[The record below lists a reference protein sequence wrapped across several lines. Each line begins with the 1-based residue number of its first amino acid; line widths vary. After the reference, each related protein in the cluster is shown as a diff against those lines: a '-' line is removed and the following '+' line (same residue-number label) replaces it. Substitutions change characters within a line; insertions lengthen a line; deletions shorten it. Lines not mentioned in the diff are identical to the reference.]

1 MPNYMSFV
9 YALCAFTYLGSLS
22 FTPYPGQFVVKAL
35 PILLLSFFSFISLKS
50 KLKAAV
56 VFALFAS
63 AAGDIFLAL
72 TFEGNFVLGLGC
84 FLVAHI
90 AYIVSF
96 FIARID
102 RQGRQMETQRNPA
115 LLGVACAFVVGF
127 SVLMAQH
134 ILPAA
139 GDLFYP
145 VFIYIMVITTMGIT
159 ALVVARSWYIALG
172 ALVFVTSDAILAQTI
187 FIKPITL
194 SGFAVML
201 TYYAAQ
207 YLLTRG
213 FIQAART
220 EQLER

>member
-1 MPNYMSFV
+1 MPNYMSLV
-9 YALCAFTYLGSLS
+9 YAVCAFTYLGSLS
-22 FTPYPGQFVVKAL
+22 FTPYSGQFVVKAL
-35 PILLLSFFSFISLKS
+35 PIVLLSFFSFISLKG

-63 AAGDIFLAL
+63 AAGDVFLAL
-72 TFEGNFVLGLGC
+72 TFEDSFVFGLGC
-84 FLVAHI
+84 FLIAHI
-90 AYIVSF
+90 AYVVSF
-96 FIARID
+96 FIARSDTQD
-102 RQGRQMETQRNPA
+102 RHMETQRNPA

-145 VFIYIMVITTMGIT
+145 VLAYIMVITVMGVT

-213 FIQAART
+213 FIQMART
-220 EQLER
+220 EQLAR

>member
-1 MPNYMSFV
+1 
-9 YALCAFTYLGSLS
+9 
-22 FTPYPGQFVVKAL
+22 
-35 PILLLSFFSFISLKS
+35 
-50 KLKAAV
+50 
-56 VFALFAS
+56 
-63 AAGDIFLAL
+63 
-72 TFEGNFVLGLGC
+72 
-84 FLVAHI
+84 
-90 AYIVSF
+90 
-96 FIARID
+96 
-102 RQGRQMETQRNPA
+102 METQRNPA

-145 VFIYIMVITTMGIT
+145 VLAYIMVISVMGVT

-213 FIQAART
+213 FIQMART
-220 EQLER
+220 EQLAR